1 MLLDYFCGKLK
12 YLFLAIYVDVIAAD
26 FHYDIS
32 IASLNTFLEH
42 MTGLTQAV
50 NELRQISGS
59 QIRHVYIKTA
69 LLEEFDTRLFF

>member
-32 IASLNTFLEH
+32 IPSSNTFLEH
-42 MTGLTQAV
+42 DRTY
-50 NELRQISGS
+50 SGC
-59 QIRHVYIKTA
+59 K
-69 LLEEFDTRLFF
+69 